1 MASVKLKF
9 KTDKTLKDGTHPIVI
24 QVIHN
29 RRRKV
34 FYLGYSAK
42 KSQWDKDNNRI
53 KSTHPEHKNIKSRI
67 KNSMRH
73 LNNIIADFEN
83 RHQKFS
89 LNDIERKYKLK
100 SSSEKFL
107 DYADKLIKALK
118 ESGKKGNA
126 IVYQNCKDSVSSF
139 TRGKDILIEEIDYQF
154 IKKYQKYL

>member
-53 KSTHPEHKNIKSRI
+53 KSNHPEHKNIKSRI

-73 LNNIIADFEN
+73 MNNIIADFESMHKPN
-83 RHQKFS
+83 LDTSLSMPHLLMEMLVFS
-89 LNDIERKYKLK
+89 RPGYIELLPAWPKD
-100 SSSEKFL
+100 F
-107 DYADKLIKALK
+107 AD
-118 ESGKKGNA
+118 G
-126 IVYQNCKDSVSSF
+126 
-139 TRGKDILIEEIDYQF
+139 
-154 IKKYQKYL
+154 